1 MKTMFRS
8 VLLLSGSALF
18 AACGGASGSTTE
30 PARTAEGNTVTTSGG
45 DAVSEAAHNA
55 WQQALAFFNEHERS
69 GWDGGS
75 CDDAASK
82 FEDANERQGN
92 RFAEALYMAGLSHQ
106 RCNEREEALAFYNRA
121 LAVNE
126 HFCKARVAIGVDQ
139 VAQNA
144 GDAAR
149 QTFQRA
155 IRDDIACT
163 EGYVNLAMLQR
174 ATGQAAQLTEAIQ
187 NLRRALAVN
196 STYLPAL
203 NEMALI
209 YYSQSNADPQRLDL
223 AAVVCRQAQLINRD
237 YAPIYNTWGL
247 INMKK
252 GNINEAIRLF
262 SRAAELDRNNF
273 EAQMNLG
280 QITLSFR
287 GYEDAQRSFAR
298 AVELQARNYD
308 AHIGLGM
315 ALRGLNR
322 LDEAQR
328 EYEAAQGIDGNRPEA
343 FFNLAILAYSYRGG
357 AIDQLRR
364 AKEFF
369 NQFLAKAGSNA
380 AYADDVQDVRRRCE
394 QRAGRRRRIAS
405 AQCRPGMLQNIDT
418 QIEALTAM
426 ANMPQTPAAPAT
438 PPAAPPA
445 APPAH

>member
-1 MKTMFRS
+1 MKTMMKS
-8 VLLLSGSALF
+8 VTSFTAVALVL
-18 AACGGASGSTTE
+18 AGCGGTSGSTTE
-30 PARTAEGNTVTTSGG
+30 PARAADGNTVRTASG

-55 WQQALAFFNEHERS
+55 WQDGLAFFNQHETS
-69 GWDGGS
+69 GWDSGS
-75 CDDAASK
+75 CDTAASK
-82 FEDANERQGN
+82 FENAAEAQNG
-92 RFAEALYMAGLSHQ
+92 RFPEALYMAGLSHA
-106 RCNEREEALAFYNRA
+106 RCNERDEALSFYNRA
-121 LAVNE
+121 LSVND
-126 HFCKARVAIGVDQ
+126 HYCKARVAIGVDQ
-139 VAQNA
+139 LAQNA
-144 GDAAR
+144 TDAAR

-163 EGYVNLAMLQR
+163 EGYVNVAMLQR
-174 ATGQAAQLTEAIQ
+174 QSGTAAQLTEAIQ

-209 YYSQSNADPQRLDL
+209 YYSQSDADPQRLDL
-223 AAVVCRQAQLINRD
+223 ASVVCRQAQLINRE

-262 SRAAELDRNNF
+262 SRAAELDRGNF
-273 EAQMNLG
+273 EANMNLG

-328 EYEAAQGIDGNRPEA
+328 EYEAARDIDATRPEA
-343 FFNLAILAYSYRGG
+343 FFNLGILTYSYRGG
-357 AIDQLRR
+357 AIEHLRR
-364 AKEFF
+364 AKEYF
-369 NQFLAKAGSNA
+369 NEFLAKAASNPR
-380 AYADDVQDVRRRCE
+380 YADNVQDVRRRCE
-394 QRAGRRRRIAS
+394 QRTGRRRRLQS
-405 AQCRPGMLQNIDT
+405 AQCRPGILQNIDT
-418 QIEALTAM
+418 AIEALAAM
-426 ANMPQTPAAPAT
+426 ANMPATPAAPAT
-438 PPAAPPA
+438 PPAAP
-445 APPAH
+445 APTR

>member
-1 MKTMFRS
+1 MNKLSFLT
-8 VLLLSGSALF
+8 LSGLVLGL

-30 PARTAEGNTVTTSGG
+30 TARTAEGRAVTTSSG
-45 DAVSEAAHNA
+45 DEVSEAAHNA
-55 WQQALAFFNEHERS
+55 WQEALTFFNQHETS
-69 GWDGGS
+69 GWESGS
-75 CDDAASK
+75 CHDAASK
-82 FEDANERQGN
+82 FEDAASAQNG
-92 RFAEALYMAGLSHQ
+92 RFPEALYMAGLSHA
-106 RCNEREEALAFYNRA
+106 RCNERDQALSFYNRA
-121 LAVNE
+121 LSVNE

-139 VAQNA
+139 LGQNA
-144 GDAAR
+144 ADAAR

-163 EGYVNLAMLQR
+163 EGYVNLAMIQR
-174 ATGQAAQLTEAIQ
+174 QSGVAAQVTEAIQ

-209 YYSQSNADPQRLDL
+209 YYSQSDADPQRLDL
-223 AAVVCRQAQLINRD
+223 AAVVCRQAQLINRE

-262 SRAAELDRNNF
+262 SRAAELDHSNF
-273 EAQMNLG
+273 EANMNLG

-287 GYEDAQRSFAR
+287 GYEDAQRSFSR

-322 LDEAQR
+322 LDEAQH
-328 EYEAAQGIDGNRPEA
+328 EYEAARDIDATRPEA
-343 FFNLAILAYSYRGG
+343 FFNLGILTYSYRGG

-364 AKEFF
+364 AKEYF
-369 NQFLAKAGSNA
+369 NEFLAKAASNPR
-380 AYADDVQDVRRRCE
+380 YADNVTDVRRRCE
-394 QRAGRRRRIAS
+394 QRTGRRRRLAS
-405 AQCRPGMLQNIDT
+405 AQCRPGILQNIDT
-418 QIEALTAM
+418 AIEGLTAM

-438 PPAAPPA
+438 PPATPPA
-445 APPAH
+445 APAPH